1 MSLGQ
6 MFASG
11 LSAVW
16 GGGTMFLMVVL
27 AIILGTIFGAL
38 PGVSATMAVALGL
51 TFTYTMGPV
60 PAIVFL
66 VAIYCS
72 SITGGSIT
80 AILFKIPGVPSS
92 APTTFDGYPMAQ
104 RGEAGKALGVALI
117 ASAVGGLFSALVMF
131 LLSEPLAKAALAFG
145 DFSYYNIGDRGQ
157 RTLQV
162 LKELFAGNGMV
173 GYVMKERVD
182 GLLVLPEAVQVL
194 KVAGT
199 SAGGGS
205 DDAGDDDGEG

>member
-1 MSLGQ
+1 MSMGQ
-6 MFASG
+6 LLASG
-11 LSAVW
+11 CAAVFNP
-16 GGGTMFLMVVL
+16 GMFLMVCV

-51 TFTYTMGPV
+51 TFTYTMEPI

-104 RGEAGKALGVALI
+104 QARPSVWRCWPPL
-117 ASAVGGLFSALVMF
+117 SAACSPPSRCSCC
-131 LLSEPLAKAALAFG
+131 LS
-145 DFSYYNIGDRGQ
+145 R
-157 RTLQV
+157 
-162 LKELFAGNGMV
+162 
-173 GYVMKERVD
+173 
-182 GLLVLPEAVQVL
+182 
-194 KVAGT
+194 
-199 SAGGGS
+199 
-205 DDAGDDDGEG
+205 

>member
-1 MSLGQ
+1 MSMGQ
-6 MFASG
+6 LLASG
-11 LSAVW
+11 CAAVFNP
-16 GGGTMFLMVVL
+16 GMFLMVCV

-51 TFTYTMGPV
+51 TFTYTMEPI

-104 RGEAGKALGVALI
+104 RGEAGKALGIALF
-117 ASAVGGLFSALVMF
+117 ASAIGGLFSAIAMF
-131 LLSEPLAKAALAFG
+131 LLSQMC
-145 DFSYYNIGDRGQ
+145 IRDRACSASICRAVRSASCATSRCGLNPSSPQ
-157 RTLQV
+157 SRTSF
-162 LKELFAGNGMV
+162 KEA
-173 GYVMKERVD
+173 
-182 GLLVLPEAVQVL
+182 
-194 KVAGT
+194 T
-199 SAGGGS
+199 IS
-205 DDAGDDDGEG
+205 

>member
-6 MFASG
+6 LLASG
-11 LSAVW
+11 AAAVFNP
-16 GGGTMFLMVVL
+16 GMFLMVCV

-51 TFTYTMGPV
+51 TFTYTMEPI

-104 RGEAGKALGVALI
+104 RGEAGKALGQPIVPGPI
-117 ASAVGGLFSALVMF
+117 FSSDCFYEQGCDKTSSSL
-131 LLSEPLAKAALAFG
+131 LAKLGVLCVEMEAAALYLNAAAAG
-145 DFSYYNIGDRGQ
+145 KNALALLTISDSLVTGEALPAEDRQ
-157 RTLQV
+157 NTFTKMMEIALTI
-162 LKELFAGNGMV
+162 A
-173 GYVMKERVD
+173 
-182 GLLVLPEAVQVL
+182 
-194 KVAGT
+194 
-199 SAGGGS
+199 
-205 DDAGDDDGEG
+205 